1 MERSGHAATKIEAAA
16 APQSICADAAFSAA
30 NFWWLFCALV
40 LAIKL
45 LLLWVDPTPR
55 LFMGDSWSYIW
66 TALTGWI
73 PGDRS
78 YFYGYLVRGLA
89 LWPHSFTPLV
99 LAQVLASGATAI
111 IFALICRRLFEMSNR
126 LSFLFGSLCAVDPSQ
141 VVWERYVMTETFS
154 LLVYVLVLYW
164 SFTYLRSRRLWQ
176 LALVQALSV
185 LLIGFRMSYLLVVQG
200 CTILLPLIAFAHCA
214 LPVLR
219 RRSGTRAPE
228 ARVLIIGSIHV
239 IASIAMMLV
248 MHGAYKYANGR
259 LSHRE
264 PAYLYNAGDHLAA
277 VWAPALKPSDA
288 TDPRFG
294 EVIANGDQFK
304 IKDLHFRNAQQ
315 YGEGLL
321 IPRWHQIEKNRRKND
336 RVSRETSINAL
347 RHRPLEIVGLAVQT
361 YMEYWNLRLI
371 WRYARN
377 DLGYG
382 TLKEEQLKT
391 LAEKFG
397 FHTVDHLPVL
407 PYSLLQRYFL
417 AAWPYYFVVV
427 LSPLICAFAVWFG
440 RHRAFAF
447 LLFTHA
453 SILIVV
459 VTALS
464 PQASIRYVQ
473 PVSLLTL
480 LSIALC
486 VDPLATRKGRR
497 PCSPPLNSASLKA
510 TELKLR
516 ARKDSNLRPTD

>member
-1 MERSGHAATKIEAAA
+1 MEHSEDGAIKIDATEPKSISAGAAS
-16 APQSICADAAFSAA
+16 PAA
-30 NFWWLFCALV
+30 NAWWLFCALII
-40 LAIKL
+40 AIKL
-45 LLLWVDPTPR
+45 LLLWLDLTPK
-55 LFMGDSWSYIW
+55 LFLGDSGAYIW

-73 PGDRS
+73 PSDRS
-78 YFYGYLVRGLA
+78 YFYGYLVRWLA
-89 LWPHSFTPLV
+89 VWPHSFGPLLLSQTLV
-99 LAQVLASGATAI
+99 SAVTAI
-111 IFALICRRLFEMSNR
+111 VFALICSRFFRMSNR
-126 LSFLFGSLCAVDPSQ
+126 LSFFFGLMCALDPSQ

-164 SFTYLRSRRLWQ
+164 SFTYLRNRRLWQ
-176 LALVQALSV
+176 LAVVQALSV

-248 MHGAYKYANGR
+248 VHGAYKYANGR

-294 EVIANGDQFK
+294 EIIANGDQFK

-336 RVSRETSINAL
+336 RVSRETSMNAL

-371 WRYARN
+371 SRYARN

-382 TLKEEQLKT
+382 TLKDEQLKA
-391 LAEKFG
+391 LDEKFG
-397 FHTVDHLPVL
+397 FHTVHHLPVL
-407 PYSLLQRYFL
+407 PYSLVQRYFL

-447 LLFTHA
+447 
-453 SILIVV
+453 
-459 VTALS
+459 
-464 PQASIRYVQ
+464 
-473 PVSLLTL
+473 
-480 LSIALC
+480 
-486 VDPLATRKGRR
+486 
-497 PCSPPLNSASLKA
+497 
-510 TELKLR
+510 
-516 ARKDSNLRPTD
+516 